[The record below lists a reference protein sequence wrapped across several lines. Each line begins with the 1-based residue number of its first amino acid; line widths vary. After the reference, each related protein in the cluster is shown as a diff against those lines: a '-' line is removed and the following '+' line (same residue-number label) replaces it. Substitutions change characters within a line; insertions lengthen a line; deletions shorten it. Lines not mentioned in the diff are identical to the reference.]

1 MAVCAFC
8 FAPHRTIDC
17 PQKPRRDDPPDVR
30 TRVETTKRAL
40 DLIDEGIALL
50 LRREHAVYDHER
62 DAIMQG
68 RYVACCIADRMA
80 SIAYHSLV
88 PVQAEVRDPETP
100 DVQERVGW
108 VDRCSHC
115 FQVKDNIHYGPNN
128 AAICP
133 GCISAKRGEEKT

>member
-1 MAVCAFC
+1 
-8 FAPHRTIDC
+8 
-17 PQKPRRDDPPDVR
+17 VR

-68 RYVACCIADRMA
+68 RYAACCIADRMA

-100 DVQERVGW
+100 DVQCPHDE
-108 VDRCSHC
+108 
-115 FQVKDNIHYGPNN
+115 NIRECRLCAM
-128 AAICP
+128 AAMDPVHRRRKEI
-133 GCISAKRGEEKT
+133 E